1 MNTEYNFRRAATCA
15 RGFTVTE
22 LMVVTTLIGI
32 LSMMSTAALQNL
44 SKHAEAA
51 AFVNDGRVFSEAF
64 NRYAQERGTFPADQT
79 VAQQVPTGMTE
90 YLKATNWLR
99 TTPLGGTYEWD
110 NKDAVNSLGTTFS
123 GAIKVTGCSWT
134 IANLQRL
141 DSWFDDGSLATGNIV
156 VADAGATVYFVIERG
171 AP

>member
-1 MNTEYNFRRAATCA
+1 MQASTRS

-32 LSMMSTAALQNL
+32 LAMMSTAAVQNL
-44 SKHAEAA
+44 GKHAEAA

-64 NRYAQERGTFPADQT
+64 NRYAQERGSFPADQT
-79 VAQQVPTGMTE
+79 AAHQVPTGMAD

-110 NKDAVNSLGTTFS
+110 NKDAANSLGTTFN

-134 IANLQRL
+134 ITNLQRL
-141 DSWFDDGSLATGNIV
+141 DSWFDDGNLATGNIV